1 MDIELSLKVNYE
13 SELYSFS
20 GKIIECSWN
29 PEDRVWIF
37 MRIRVDK
44 STPNE
49 FNTFKKVMRSINDNI
64 TEEVVLNDISEIV
77 RLPMYAERIRK
88 DCRAFVKTAQRK

>member
-1 MDIELSLKVNYE
+1 
-13 SELYSFS
+13 
-20 GKIIECSWN
+20 
-29 PEDRVWIF
+29 
-37 MRIRVDK
+37 
-44 STPNE
+44 
-49 FNTFKKVMRSINDNI
+49 MRSINDNI